1 MSIITKLKGIVQNFI
16 FNQQHLLHE
25 SDTQKVLIGNLLA
38 GQIKQKGIVK
48 DLSEIEFKVFSQ
60 WGDDGI
66 IQYLIHH
73 IGIPN
78 KTFIEFGVES
88 YIEANTRFLLIN
100 NNWSGLIMDGS
111 PDHMNA
117 VRKTNIY
124 WRHDLQVRDVFIT
137 KPNVNELL
145 ASSGFDSDLGILHID
160 IDGNDYWIWKEVNIT
175 PIIVIVEYNS
185 LFGFDN
191 SWSTPYSD
199 DFYRTKHHYSNIC
212 YGSSI
217 LSLCDLAEEKGYD
230 FVGCNSAGNNAY
242 FVRKDKTGDL
252 NKHTAESGYRLSK
265 FKEGRAKDG
274 SLTYIRDKQRFEQMK
289 GALVYNTRTNQTE
302 TL

>member
-1 MSIITKLKGIVQNFI
+1 MSVVKKIKEFISKIGAIHNRIID
-16 FNQQHLLHE
+16 E
-25 SDTQKVLIGNLLA
+25 SEVQKVLIGNLLA

-48 DLSEIEFKVFSQ
+48 DFSEIEFKVFSQ

-66 IQYLIHH
+66 IQYLIQN
-73 IGIPN
+73 IDIPY

-88 YIEANTRFLLIN
+88 YIEANTRFLLLN
-100 NNWSGLIMDGS
+100 DNWSGLIMDGS
-111 PDHMNA
+111 AEHMNS
-117 VRKTNIY
+117 VRKSNIY
-124 WRHDLQVRDVFIT
+124 WRYDLQVKDVFIT
-137 KPNVNELL
+137 KPNVNQLI

-160 IDGNDYWIWKEVNIT
+160 IDGNDYWIWKEIDIS

-212 YGSSI
+212 YGSSL